1 MIPGMNLLNMAMTVI
16 TPQAVEYYAFTGR
29 ATNAIGIDVPT
40 YAAPAPMRGSLQPV
54 PRTLYQANGLDY
66 EKNYYT
72 FYTPNNVLDVRR
84 DVSGDQITFNGMR
97 LQVLASNDW
106 FPMDGWVGVLCVQVP
121 GV

>member
-1 MIPGMNLLNMAMTVI
+1 MNLLNMALTVI
-16 TPQAVEYYAFTGR
+16 APQAVEYYANTGR
-29 ATNAIGIDVPT
+29 TTNAIGIDVAA
-40 YAAPAPMRGSLQPV
+40 YAAPVPMRGSLQPV

-84 DVSGDQITFNGMR
+84 DVSGDQITYNGMR

-106 FPMDGWVGVLCVQVP
+106 FPQDGWVGVLCVQVP